1 MRWNS
6 TCALTLIAALSALAV
21 PAAASVVATF
31 DRNYQVGGPVNLE
44 IYTHSGDIVVR
55 NGPAGQV
62 AIHGKIGVSRNWPF
76 GSDKRTPEVD
86 ELQKNP
92 PVQQNGNSIRID
104 YTNVHNIWIDYE
116 ITVPTETTV
125 RTRAGSGD
133 VTLEGLRG
141 NMDLQSG
148 SGDFTLRNL
157 TGEVHLDTSSGD
169 VRAEQIAGP
178 VEARAGSGNIRV
190 EESGAGDI
198 DVHTGSGNIALRGMN
213 GALRAEA
220 GSGDLRIE
228 GTQTGTCEI
237 RTGSGDVEL
246 RLPSQAAF
254 DLELSTSSGTL
265 TVDQPVMTTVQGRV
279 EETRRSISGKIR
291 GGGKLVTV
299 HTGSGDVHIY

>member
-1 MRWNS
+1 MKGKS
-6 TCALTLIAALSALAV
+6 VCAVALIAIVCAAAA
-21 PAAASVVATF
+21 PATASVVATF
-31 DRNYQVGGPVNLE
+31 DRNCQVSGPVTLDV
-44 IYTHSGDIVVR
+44 YTHSGDIVVR

-62 AIHGKIGVSRNWPF
+62 SIHGKIGVSRNWPF
-76 GSDKRTPEVD
+76 GGDKRTPEVE

-104 YTNVHNIWIDYE
+104 YTNLRNIWIDYE
-116 ITVPTETTV
+116 ITVPTETAV
-125 RTRAGSGD
+125 RARAGSGD
-133 VTLEGLRG
+133 LTLEGLRG

-148 SGDFTLRNL
+148 SGDFTLRSL
-157 TGEVHLDTSSGD
+157 IGEVHLDTSSGD

-198 DVHTGSGNIALRGMN
+198 DVRTGSGNIALRGVN

-228 GTQTGTCEI
+228 GTQTGTWEI

-279 EETRRSISGKIR
+279 QETRREISGKIR